1 MNREAAQI
9 LSQNESQGNQ
19 NVLVEQN
26 EPEQLING
34 IERVEQRND
43 EVLDKNSE
51 QRVRVVCPDCN
62 GEFKGNRGLNMHL
75 SRSST
80 CGGSNR
86 PGRDVN
92 DSDKLE

>member
-43 EVLDKNSE
+43 EVLDKKSE
-51 QRVRVVCPDCN
+51 KWFV
-62 GEFKGNRGLNMHL
+62 LTAM
-75 SRSST
+75 
-80 CGGSNR
+80 
-86 PGRDVN
+86 VN
-92 DSDKLE
+92 LKVIVG